1 MIFQIFN
8 QKKELS
14 FIIIILTIINY
25 NPLIKDIMTQ

>member
-1 MIFQIFN
+1 MIFEIFN

-25 NPLIKDIMTQ
+25 NPLIKDIMT